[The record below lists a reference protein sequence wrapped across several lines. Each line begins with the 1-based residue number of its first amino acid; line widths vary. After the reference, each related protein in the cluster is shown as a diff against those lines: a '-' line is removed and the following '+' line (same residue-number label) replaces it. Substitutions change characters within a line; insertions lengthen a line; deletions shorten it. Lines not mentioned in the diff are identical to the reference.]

1 MLAAALIVFR
11 EVIEAGLI
19 VGIVLAATRGV
30 AGRGRMVAG
39 GIAAGVLGA
48 LLLAGFA
55 QRIAALFEGSGAELF
70 NAAVL
75 LAAVVML
82 TWHTVWMARHGR
94 AMAQSLRA
102 VGARVAA
109 GERPPAALAVVIGLA
124 VLREGSEVV
133 LFLYGVLAGSGAS
146 ALNVAFGGV
155 LGLAAGAAAAALIY
169 AGLLAIPVSRL
180 FSATNALI
188 TLLAAGMAAQA
199 VAFLQQ
205 GGLAQVWQTPLWD
218 TSGVLAENSL
228 VGRLLHTLIGY
239 TEQPNGLQLAVWVG
253 TIAVIWALA
262 RALGGGPSPGRRVV
276 LQDTRQRA

>member
-1 MLAAALIVFR
+1 
-11 EVIEAGLI
+11 
-19 VGIVLAATRGV
+19 
-30 AGRGRMVAG
+30 MVAG

-55 QRIAALFEGSGAELF
+55 QQIAALFEGSGAELF

-133 LFLYGVLAGSGAS
+133 LFLYGVLA
-146 ALNVAFGGV
+146 
-155 LGLAAGAAAAALIY
+155 AAAAPRRSTSHSA
-169 AGLLAIPVSRL
+169 ACSGSRP
-180 FSATNALI
+180 A
-188 TLLAAGMAAQA
+188 
-199 VAFLQQ
+199 
-205 GGLAQVWQTPLWD
+205 P
-218 TSGVLAENSL
+218 
-228 VGRLLHTLIGY
+228 
-239 TEQPNGLQLAVWVG
+239 P
-253 TIAVIWALA
+253 
-262 RALGGGPSPGRRVV
+262 RR
-276 LQDTRQRA
+276 R